1 MIKLEL
7 TPEQFKRLTGVQMEK
22 MPDRFPDLY
31 EGGELKEDADVFAA
45 ILDLNKIKIKE
56 HGDNQW
62 KASRKSLE
70 KHLKAAGIDDF
81 EKAEEGLELL
91 VQQLQGEQGKGH
103 AATLTNEEVMKH
115 PAFSAAVEA
124 KVKSLKESKEA
135 IEREFSDFKTKQE
148 FAGKNA
154 ARKTTFL
161 SALRELNAGFGAKG
175 EEAAINAFLALHPD
189 KYVNENGEIV
199 NDKGEPIQDKEFNK
213 QSVTD
218 FLKSEWLF
226 GMNQAPAHN
235 SPPPPNGSENGKA
248 APKYNITSEAQLKE
262 LLDRAGT
269 NEERADLWSSY
280 RAVADKIK

>member
-7 TPEQFKRLTGVQMEK
+7 TPDQFKRLTGVQMEK

-31 EGGELKEDADVFAA
+31 EDGELKEGADIFGA
-45 ILDLNKIKIKE
+45 IIDLNKIKIKE

-81 EKAEEGLELL
+81 DKAEEGLELL
-91 VQQLQGEQGKGH
+91 VQQLKGAQGKDP
-103 AATLTNEEVMKH
+103 AAKLTEEEVMKH
-115 PAFSAAVEA
+115 PALSAAVEA
-124 KVKSLKESKEA
+124 KVKALKESKEK
-135 IEREFSDFKTKQE
+135 IEAEFSEFKTKQE

-154 ARKTTFL
+154 ARKSTFL

-175 EEAAINAFLALHPD
+175 EDAALNAFLALHPD

-235 SPPPPNGSENGKA
+235 SPPPANGGGNGSP
-248 APKYNITSEAQLKE
+248 APKHNITSVAQFEE
-262 LLDRAGT
+262 LLQRAIT
-269 NEERADLWSSY
+269 PAEKADLWASY
-280 RAVADKIK
+280 NVVADKIK

>member
-7 TPEQFKRLTGVQMEK
+7 TPDQFKRLTGVQMEK

-31 EGGELKEDADVFAA
+31 EDGELKEGADIFGA
-45 ILDLNKIKIKE
+45 IIDLNKIKIKE

-81 EKAEEGLELL
+81 DKAEEGLELL
-91 VQQLQGEQGKGH
+91 VQQLKGAQGKDP
-103 AATLTNEEVMKH
+103 AAKLTEEEVMKH

-124 KVKSLKESKEA
+124 KVKALKESKEK
-135 IEREFSDFKTKQE
+135 IEAEFSEFKTKQE

-154 ARKTTFL
+154 ARKSTFL

-175 EEAAINAFLALHPD
+175 EDAALNAFLALHPD

-235 SPPPPNGSENGKA
+235 SPPPANGGGNGSP
-248 APKYNITSEAQLKE
+248 APKHNITSVAQFEE
-262 LLDRAGT
+262 LLQRAIT
-269 NEERADLWSSY
+269 PAEKADLWASY
-280 RAVADKIK
+280 NVVADKIK

>member
-7 TPEQFKRLTGVQMEK
+7 TPDQFKRLTGVQMEK

-31 EGGELKEDADVFAA
+31 EDGELKEGADIFGA
-45 ILDLNKIKIKE
+45 IIDLNKIKIKE

-81 EKAEEGLELL
+81 DKAEEGLELL
-91 VQQLQGEQGKGH
+91 VQQLKGEQGKDP
-103 AATLTNEEVMKH
+103 AVKLTEEEVMKH

-124 KVKSLKESKEA
+124 KVKALKESKEK
-135 IEREFSDFKTKQE
+135 IEAEFSEFKIKQE

-154 ARKTTFL
+154 ARKNTFL
-161 SALRELNAGFGAKG
+161 SALRELNAGFGPKG

-189 KYVNENGEIV
+189 KYVNEKGEIV

-235 SPPPPNGSENGKA
+235 SPPPANGGGNGSP
-248 APKYNITSEAQLKE
+248 APKYNITSKAQFEE
-262 LLDRAGT
+262 LLSKAAPKDK
-269 NEERADLWSSY
+269 ADLWASY
-280 RAVADKIK
+280 NAVADKIK